1 MGHVRRVLYH
11 WRIHKGSTAG
21 DPSEKSYAHEAG
33 KRAIED
39 YLKRTG
45 RDAAVSET
53 EHRGFYRVD
62 YRAEAGEEDAY
73 VMHLGDGIRPLHR
86 GYEEEMRGY
95 LAANPDVGAIGGR
108 VIDRMGRVLSAGYE
122 RNEDGEIVPL
132 YRGMDYRLSGE
143 FHMASLRRKVDIV
156 SNQCMM
162 VRSSLESCTDKDSG
176 RMCRK
181 IRDRGYRIVIDPQ
194 AVFLKK

>member
-1 MGHVRRVLYH
+1 MAPAKDPGPL
-11 WRIHKGSTAG
+11 AG
-21 DPSEKSYAHEAG
+21 VTPE
-33 KRAIED
+33 
-39 YLKRTG
+39 TG
-45 RDAAVSET
+45 D
-53 EHRGFYRVD
+53 D
-62 YRAEAGEEDAY
+62 
-73 VMHLGDGIRPLHR
+73 LH
-86 GYEEEMRGY
+86 M
-95 LAANPDVGAIGGR
+95 
-108 VIDRMGRVLSAGYE
+108 
-122 RNEDGEIVPL
+122 NEDGEIVPL